1 MLFYFGIALVGVGA
15 LGVVFKTVEFVRVT
29 IPGNYGLN
37 PGFGAYET
45 MTAPWWA
52 AICFG
57 LGVVV
62 SWKAGL
68 ALFRSGALRARV
80 CRPALGMA
88 VRRRRARLSLLG
100 ATPAA
105 EPASDLA

>member
-29 IPGNYGLN
+29 IPSNYGLN

-52 AICFG
+52 AMCLG

-68 ALFRSGALRARV
+68 ALF
-80 CRPALGMA
+80 ALGLFGLGFVA
-88 VRRRRARLSLLG
+88 QLLG
-100 ATPAA
+100 WLFGGV
-105 EPASDLA
+105 ERG

>member
-52 AICFG
+52 AICLG

-62 SWKAGL
+62 SWKTGL
-68 ALFRSGALRARV
+68 ALF
-80 CRPALGMA
+80 ALGLFGLGFA
-88 VRRRRARLSLLG
+88 AQLLG
-100 ATPAA
+100 WLFGGV
-105 EPASDLA
+105 ERG